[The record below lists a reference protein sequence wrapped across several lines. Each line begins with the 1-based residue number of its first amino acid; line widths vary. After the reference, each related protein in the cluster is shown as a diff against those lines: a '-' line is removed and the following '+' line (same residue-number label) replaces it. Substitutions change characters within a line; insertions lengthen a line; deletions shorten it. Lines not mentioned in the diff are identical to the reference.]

1 MGIEAAGA
9 VSARSPASRSTSS
22 PTVSARPRIEPQA
35 PWDFLFASNRISGH
49 ILFSKGRDHRL
60 IPDSD
65 APSGR
70 DLWVR
75 AGAGADRLIHSSV
88 LSARFSPEGQRVA
101 YTTTD
106 RALLIEDL
114 QGNKL
119 AEVAGAYSP
128 QWKPDGSAIV
138 FAKVPEGRNVNMPG
152 SLHLATLDPAS
163 GKVELLTDGQ
173 FDDVRPEF
181 APSGDWILFV
191 SGGRTGLAS
200 FWKLDLSGSG
210 TGPAQ
215 VTNIGQQGVDERFVP
230 TPYHQTLWSPDGRWF
245 IYDFKSGDREQ
256 VWGLQFAANGALART
271 AKLADGLDPHWQEE
285 GKSFVYTRRA
295 DGHTEK
301 AMATLP

>member
-1 MGIEAAGA
+1 MKTPHPRTTGNKARFRKAGLALALVLAGVPVWIRHFPGASGGGPKPQPMGIEAAGA

-22 PTVSARPRIEPQA
+22 PTVSARPRIETQA
-35 PWDFLFASNRISGH
+35 PSDFLFASNRISGH

-128 QWKPDGSAIV
+128 QWKPD
-138 FAKVPEGRNVNMPG
+138 
-152 SLHLATLDPAS
+152 
-163 GKVELLTDGQ
+163 
-173 FDDVRPEF
+173 
-181 APSGDWILFV
+181 
-191 SGGRTGLAS
+191 
-200 FWKLDLSGSG
+200 
-210 TGPAQ
+210 
-215 VTNIGQQGVDERFVP
+215 
-230 TPYHQTLWSPDGRWF
+230 
-245 IYDFKSGDREQ
+245 
-256 VWGLQFAANGALART
+256 
-271 AKLADGLDPHWQEE
+271 
-285 GKSFVYTRRA
+285 
-295 DGHTEK
+295 
-301 AMATLP
+301 